1 MRLGSGAVAKPAGEW
16 VQRSRSRRL
25 GSWFFFRWQWTAE
38 GFSMCVCLKRE
49 AEAVTG
55 NLFGRRRAET
65 GTKVLSAVVVN
76 VKFESKAERKMAEG
90 RRQFC

>member
-1 MRLGSGAVAKPAGEW
+1 
-16 VQRSRSRRL
+16 
-25 GSWFFFRWQWTAE
+25 
-38 GFSMCVCLKRE
+38 MCVCLKRE